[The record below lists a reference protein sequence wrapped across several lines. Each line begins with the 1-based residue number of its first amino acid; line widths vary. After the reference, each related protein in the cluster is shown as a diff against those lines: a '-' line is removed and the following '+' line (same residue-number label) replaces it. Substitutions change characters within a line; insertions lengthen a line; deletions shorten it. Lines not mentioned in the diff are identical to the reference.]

1 MERTAVQTR
10 MPTIRPR
17 ANLLPITGLRTV
29 TLLGLTVKVYGYTP
43 NLDASA
49 GRQRNEYG
57 DITGTQATFE
67 TSYLCLNKPYNEGL
81 HVSP

>member
-1 MERTAVQTR
+1 MERTVLQVKK
-10 MPTIRPR
+10 PTIRMK
-17 ANLLPITGLRTV
+17 ANLLPITELCTV

-67 TSYLCLNKPYNEGL
+67 ASYLCLNKPYNEGL

>member
-1 MERTAVQTR
+1 MK
-10 MPTIRPR
+10 
-17 ANLLPITGLRTV
+17 ANPLPMKGLRTV